1 MVSFPDIRAS
11 SLASLPPA
19 RGPGGNGGTG
29 TRDPGGAILHR
40 VRTRQTRVHAR
51 ETLRKP
57 SRKRLMLP
65 RSEFALEIR
74 VESNRFSSCKRL
86 QISSDISGE
95 IKEPLTNNDTF
106 MHFEL
111 GNVGLMIDR
120 GRRITMIRAS
130 KENRGP

>member
-1 MVSFPDIRAS
+1 
-11 SLASLPPA
+11 
-19 RGPGGNGGTG
+19 
-29 TRDPGGAILHR
+29 
-40 VRTRQTRVHAR
+40 
-51 ETLRKP
+51 
-57 SRKRLMLP
+57 MLP

-120 GRRITMIRAS
+120 GRWITMIRAS